1 MRLRLSYYC
10 QQLFPKSRKLAYDA
24 RQQLQQVQNGLL
36 YPSELYLTLDELSR
50 QLDLMDQLVLRE
62 TPAQRDMWNR
72 KILEL
77 RQDASSVRRQG
88 EHYDRITSTNI
99 RHVNE
104 RNELLTRRR
113 QRQIPSSAEERDL
126 NNLADE
132 AKSWEQSQNM
142 VNDLLVNGEASLS
155 HLVKQRQQLRGVT
168 RFLGQID
175 DSLGISNSTMRI
187 IERRDITDAYF
198 VFGGCVITCIVIYFV
213 WF

>member
-1 MRLRLSYYC
+1 
-10 QQLFPKSRKLAYDA
+10 
-24 RQQLQQVQNGLL
+24 
-36 YPSELYLTLDELSR
+36 
-50 QLDLMDQLVLRE
+50 MDQLVLRE